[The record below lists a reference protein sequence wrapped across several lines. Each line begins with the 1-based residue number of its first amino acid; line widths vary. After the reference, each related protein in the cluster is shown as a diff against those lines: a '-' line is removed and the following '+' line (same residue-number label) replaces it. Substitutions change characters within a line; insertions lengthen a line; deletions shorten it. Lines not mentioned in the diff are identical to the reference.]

1 MEITVNGW
9 DFIFFAQKHQ
19 TATRSRP
26 SPFTP
31 AAWCRWGEEN
41 QKGKTTEV
49 AEGESKIKEL
59 TSQVEELN
67 ASAACLGCID

>member
-1 MEITVNGW
+1 MLGGGPLGVPPTHPKVTEKFVWYLTRLML
-9 DFIFFAQKHQ
+9 IFV
-19 TATRSRP
+19 
-26 SPFTP
+26 
-31 AAWCRWGEEN
+31 EEN

-67 ASAACLGCID
+67 ASAACLG

>member
-1 MEITVNGW
+1 MVGIS
-9 DFIFFAQKHQ
+9 FFLP
-19 TATRSRP
+19 RSTNCYEVEAF
-26 SPFTP
+26 SFPFFFSNP
-31 AAWCRWGEEN
+31 CSLVSWGEEY

-67 ASAACLGCID
+67 ASAACLG